1 MPKRTVSPNPRRDR
15 PAVQS
20 LVNATRQ
27 GGVTLVLGAG
37 VSTPRGIPKWDK
49 LAKVVWQR
57 VFPSRS
63 SPWIEDDHGQL
74 PQAVPQ
80 FLPIVF
86 ELVYRELGEAK
97 FFEVLQECL
106 YANATY
112 PVDDRSFGKSTESLA
127 VVARVIVNEYKRRQ
141 RRRVD
146 AVITFNADDL
156 IEKAVFALQSDDA
169 ERAVHSVARSTHFL
183 PAFFGANWI
192 PVYHIHGFLPS
203 KPPLRSTRELYEIYE
218 HMLVFTD
225 VQYWSTSA
233 GAMSFAN
240 RIMASALSEGRC
252 IFIGLSMTDI
262 NLLRWLALRTLER
275 DRDDAEGRRRATWV
289 GSGFERSLR
298 LQFVR
303 HFWIRPDSNDPSGF
317 LSEFLRLRGVE
328 SIQIPGWYGESFSR
342 LMRRCFP

>member
-1 MPKRTVSPNPRRDR
+1 M
-15 PAVQS
+15 
-20 LVNATRQ
+20 
-27 GGVTLVLGAG
+27 LGAG

-57 VFPSRS
+57 VFPSRP
-63 SPWIEDDHGQL
+63 SPWTGASHEQS
-74 PQAVPQ
+74 PQAMPQ

-86 ELVYRELGEAK
+86 ELAYRELGEAK
-97 FFEVLQECL
+97 FFKVLQECL
-106 YANATY
+106 YSNARH
-112 PVDDRSFGKSTESLA
+112 PAGDRGFAKSTESLA

-156 IEKAVFALQSDDA
+156 IEKAVGAIQSD
-169 ERAVHSVARSTHFL
+169 RAQPAVNYVARSTHFL
-183 PAFFGANWI
+183 PEFGRDWI

-203 KPPLRSTRELYEIYE
+203 KAPLGRTSELYEIYE

-240 RIMASALSEGRC
+240 RVMASALSEGRC

-275 DRDDAEGRRRATWV
+275 DRDDAEGRLRATWAAH
-289 GSGFERSLR
+289 GFAMSLR
-298 LQFVR
+298 RQFAR
-303 HFWIRPDSNDPSGF
+303 HFWIRPDSDDPSGF
-317 LSEFLRLRGVE
+317 LSDFLRLRGVE
-328 SIQIPGWYGESFSR
+328 AIEIPNWSGDSFCR
-342 LMRRCFP
+342 LMRRCFPCVRRRT